1 VTRAPHDHLW
11 EKTLSSVRPEYPR
24 PHFDRSH
31 AWLSLNGEWD
41 FARDPGGVATREQM
55 ADGRPWSERIVVPFA
70 WETEASGVEAQWTAY
85 GWYRRSL
92 DLPGDW
98 AGQRVVLHFGA
109 VHHAAEVWVNGVK
122 VGEHEGGYTPF
133 EFDITPALGA
143 GSSATVLVRVWA
155 PVDKREI
162 VHGKQRSIPRDVY
175 DVCAFTPSSG
185 IWQPVWLEA
194 RPATYLSEVALAP
207 APSLDAVIATVSVT
221 GPNARNARVT
231 VSVAGSAEA
240 SIVLSPDNGSD
251 ASTSSTTLT
260 VPIAEPRRWSPEDPH
275 LYSVAVTLESSDGAD
290 RVQSATGLRRIET
303 RGSQI
308 LFNGERLY
316 LRGVLDQGYWP
327 RTGMTAP
334 DDQAF
339 VTDIELAREA
349 GFNLVRKHLKLE
361 DPRFLHHADRLGM
374 LVWAEPAS
382 TGVFTPE
389 AVARFEAQ
397 IEPMVRRDGGHPSV
411 VVWGLYNEEW
421 GLDWDVAADPEKQK
435 AVRRAYELLKEL
447 DATRPAVDDSGW
459 SHVATDL
466 VDWHIYDET
475 PRGWAEKVRAL
486 LERGDPSFPVGLGP
500 DMVVDKQ
507 LMAVPA
513 ADGAGATGERPNLN
527 SEFGGGTTSVE
538 RGWNLRW
545 QTAELRRYDLLSG
558 YVWTELYDIEHETA
572 GIYSFERTLKDT
584 GANPPGLT
592 NAATV
597 VIPDLD
603 PHAPGR
609 DLVAAQD
616 GTVEF
621 TVRISHHGPA
631 PLELSVLPVWSAPF
645 ADDLPRDAA
654 FEQLLR
660 SAARNSAAA
669 DDGTLK
675 VHPFHLSDPVPI
687 SATLPTGAGT
697 ARLHLLLVASGDVV
711 GRTVLDVTS
720 AP

>member
-1 VTRAPHDHLW
+1 M
-11 EKTLSSVRPEYPR
+11 SSVRPEYPR

-31 AWLSLNGEWD
+31 AWLSLNGAWD
-41 FARDPGGVATREQM
+41 FARDPGGSAGHEQM
-55 ADGRPWSERIVVPFA
+55 ADGRQYTETIVVPFA
-70 WETEASGVEAQWTAY
+70 WETEASGVRAQWMEH
-85 GWYRRSL
+85 GWYRREL
-92 DLPGDW
+92 TVPEDW

-109 VHHAAEVWVNGVK
+109 VHHLAEVWVNGTK

-133 EFDITPALGA
+133 EFDITEALSA
-143 GSSATVLVRVWA
+143 APSATVLVHAWA

-175 DVCAFTPSSG
+175 DICAFTPSSG

-194 RPATYLSEVALAP
+194 RPATYLSDVTLTP
-207 APSLDAVIATVSVT
+207 APSLDAVIATVSVV
-221 GPNARNARVT
+221 GPNARSARLTVT
-231 VSVAGSAEA
+231 VAGSTEQ
-240 SIVLSPDNGSD
+240 SIVLNP
-251 ASTSSTTLT
+251 ASGIEDTDPSQSSITLT
-260 VPIAEPRRWSPEDPH
+260 VPIVEPRLWSPEDPH
-275 LYSVAVTLESSDGAD
+275 LYPVTLRLESADGAD
-290 RVQSATGLRRIET
+290 QVLSSTGLRRVET
-303 RGSQI
+303 RGPQI
-308 LFNGERLY
+308 LLNGERLY

-339 VTDIELAREA
+339 VTDLELAREA

-382 TGVFTPE
+382 TGVFTAE
-389 AVARFEAQ
+389 AVERFEAQ
-397 IEPMVRRDGGHPSV
+397 IEPMVRRDGSHPSV

-435 AVRRAYELLKEL
+435 AVRRAYDLLKEL
-447 DATRPAVDDSGW
+447 DPSRPAVDDSGW

-500 DMVVDKQ
+500 DLIVDKL
-507 LMAVPA
+507 LMAVP
-513 ADGAGATGERPNLN
+513 DGAGGSGERPNLN

-584 GANPPGLT
+584 GANPPILT
-592 NAATV
+592 NAPTI
-597 VIPDLD
+597 VIPDID

-609 DLVAAQD
+609 DLIAGEGGA
-616 GTVEF
+616 VEF
-621 TVRISHHGPA
+621 EVRISHHGTA
-631 PLELSVLPVWSAPF
+631 PLEVSVLPVWSAPF
-645 ADDLPRDAA
+645 ADDVQHNDVGTGAT
-654 FEQLLR
+654 
-660 SAARNSAAA
+660 
-669 DDGTLK
+669 DTLK
-675 VHPFHLSDPVPI
+675 VHPFRLSDPLSI
-687 SATLPTGAGT
+687 STTLPTGAKT
-697 ARLHLLLVASGDVV
+697 ARLHLLLVAAGHVV

-720 AP
+720 AL

>member
-1 VTRAPHDHLW
+1 
-11 EKTLSSVRPEYPR
+11 
-24 PHFDRSH
+24 
-31 AWLSLNGEWD
+31 
-41 FARDPGGVATREQM
+41 
-55 ADGRPWSERIVVPFA
+55 VVPA
-70 WETEASGVEAQWTAY
+70 ELSVPEG
-85 GWYRRSL
+85 
-92 DLPGDW
+92 W
-98 AGQRVVLHFGA
+98 AGQHVVLHFGA
-109 VHHAAEVWVNGVK
+109 VHHAATVWVNGTR

-133 EFDITPALGA
+133 EFDVTRALGTA
-143 GSSATVLVRVWA
+143 TSAAVLVRVWA

-162 VHGKQRSIPRDVY
+162 VHGKQRSLPRDVY

-194 RPATYLSEVALAP
+194 RPATYLSEVALSP
-207 APSLDAVIATVSVT
+207 APSLDAVLATVSVA
-221 GPNARNARVT
+221 GPNIRNARVT
-231 VSVAGSAEA
+231 VRIAGSAEE
-240 SIVLSPDNGSD
+240 SIVLAPNPNDD
-251 ASTSSTTLT
+251 ASKTSITLT
-260 VPIAEPRRWSPEDPH
+260 VPIVEPRLWSPEDPH
-275 LYSVAVTLESSDGAD
+275 LYPVAVSLETPDGAD
-290 RVQSATGLRRIET
+290 QVRCTTGLRRIET

-308 LFNGERLY
+308 LLNGERVY

-339 VTDIELAREA
+339 VTDLELAREA

-382 TGVFTPE
+382 TGVFTPD

-397 IEPMVRRDGGHPSV
+397 IEPMVRRDGNHPSV

-421 GLDWDVAADPEKQK
+421 GLDWDVAADPEKQR
-435 AVRRAYELLKEL
+435 AVRHAYELLKEL

-486 LERGDPSFPVGLGP
+486 LERGETSFPVGLGP
-500 DMVVDKQ
+500 DMVVEKQ
-507 LMAVPA
+507 LMAV

-558 YVWTELYDIEHETA
+558 YVWTELYDIEHESA

-584 GANPPGLT
+584 GANPPSIT

-609 DLVAAQD
+609 DLVAGDD
-616 GTVEF
+616 GAVEF
-621 TVRISHHGPA
+621 AVRISHHGPE
-631 PLELSVLPVWSAPF
+631 PLEVSVLCVWSAPF
-645 ADDLPRDAA
+645 AEDVQRDAA
-654 FEQLLR
+654 FEDLLR
-660 SAARNSAAA
+660 SAAR
-669 DDGTLK
+669 DDGGAGGGGTLK
-675 VHPFHLSDPVPI
+675 VHPFRLSEPVPV
-687 SATLPTGAGT
+687 SAALPAGAKT
-697 ARLHLLLVASGDVV
+697 ARLHLLLVASGRVV
-711 GRTVLDVTS
+711 GRTVLDVAS
-720 AP
+720 AR